1 VLLPAEATPTRFNT
15 MKKIIKP
22 MVFSLALVPFVV
34 LVYTAVWGDLGPD
47 PAKELSLETG
57 EWALR
62 FLLIA
67 LAMTPLRQ
75 IFNQIEFTR
84 HRRMLGL
91 FAFFYATLHM
101 SVWLTFLLQFRW
113 GAVLEEILE
122 RPYITVGFAAYVILF
137 ALGVTSP
144 KVMVRKLGRS
154 WKRLHRLVYLA
165 GILAIVHLLWISR
178 LDIGEA
184 VLYGAVLVV
193 LLGYRVYRKVRTA

>member
-1 VLLPAEATPTRFNT
+1 MEK
-15 MKKIIKP
+15 MIKP
-22 MVFSLALVPFVV
+22 MVFSLALVPFGV
-34 LVYTAVWGDLGPD
+34 LVYTVIWGDLGPD

-67 LAMTPLRQ
+67 LAMTPLRH

-101 SVWLTFLLQFRW
+101 FVWLTFLLQFRW

-122 RPYITVGFAAYVILF
+122 RPYITIGFAAYVILF

-144 KVMVRKLGRS
+144 KFMVRKLGRS

-165 GILAIVHLLWISR
+165 GILAIIHLLWISR

-184 VLYGAVLVV
+184 VLYGAVLAV
-193 LLGYRVYRKVRTA
+193 LLGYRLYRKARTA